1 MNWQWVVN
9 TVLILIVI
17 YIITRRENFS
27 YSDHTKPNDPFFVDE
42 KEFDLKEYDLIDTG
56 KLTPDMLERMVHQTN
71 ERISHITG
79 LCTYIIETI
88 GVNKY
93 KNKESKEEVY
103 RATFMVVKHGG
114 MPFAFVVTS
123 DIKILNDPTSQ
134 HNVSGFDVNLLK
146 QAERLHTNPTTGDV
160 TATYESTG
168 EVKTRLDETALPAK
182 KYKDDKIRELASIIQ
197 DNDLSQ
203 QQREEKASA
212 IITEI
217 LEGIKNK
224 QPVVMV
230 HSIRTQPLD
239 YNYPQD
245 HTIYTNNFG
254 VEKYDDYTKVRE
266 SEVNFI
272 KSKRFKEKEIMSSND
287 MYKTMREPVIEDV
300 EITGMEAKR
309 APPPIYIKKNSFD

>member
-27 YSDHTKPNDPFFVDE
+27 YSDHKPNDPFFVDE

-146 QAERLHTNPTTGDV
+146 QADD
-160 TATYESTG
+160 ESSA
-168 EVKTRLDETALPAK
+168 EVKTRLDKTIPPAK

-212 IITEI
+212 IISEI

-245 HTIYTNNFG
+245 PAIYTNNFG
-254 VEKYDDYTKVRE
+254 VEKYDDYTKVRQ
-266 SEVNFI
+266 SEINFI
-272 KSKRFKEKEIMSSND
+272 KGKKFKEKEIMSSND
-287 MYKTMREPVIEDV
+287 MYKTAREPVSEDV

-309 APPPIYIKKNSFD
+309 VPPPIYIKKNSLD

>member
-9 TVLILIVI
+9 TVLLLIVI
-17 YIITRRENFS
+17 YIMTSRENFG
-27 YSDHTKPNDPFFVDE
+27 YGDTKPNDPFFVDE
-42 KEFDLKEYDLIDTG
+42 KEFDLKEYSLVDTG

-134 HNVSGFDVNLLK
+134 ESVSGFDVNLLK
-146 QAERLHTNPTTGDV
+146 SADD
-160 TATYESTG
+160 ESSD
-168 EVKTRLDETALPAK
+168 EVKTRLDKTIPPAK
-182 KYKDDKIRELASIIQ
+182 KYKDEKIRELASIIQ

-212 IITEI
+212 IISEI

-245 HTIYTNNFG
+245 PAIYTNNFG
-254 VEKYDDYTKVRE
+254 VEKYDDYTKVRQ
-266 SEVNFI
+266 SEINFI
-272 KSKRFKEKEIMSSND
+272 KGKKFKEKAIMPSNE
-287 MYKTMREPVIEDV
+287 MYKMAREPVSEEV

-309 APPPIYIKKNSFD
+309 APPPIYIKKNSLD

>member
-1 MNWQWVVN
+1 MNWNWVVN
-9 TVLILIVI
+9 TVLLLIVI
-17 YIITRRENFS
+17 YIMTSRENFG
-27 YSDHTKPNDPFFVDE
+27 YGGTKPNDPFFVDE
-42 KEFDLKEYDLIDTG
+42 KEFDLKEYSLVDTG

-93 KNKESKEEVY
+93 KNKETKEEVY

-146 QAERLHTNPTTGDV
+146 SADD
-160 TATYESTG
+160 ESSD
-168 EVKTRLDETALPAK
+168 EVKTRLDKTIPPAK
-182 KYKDDKIRELASIIQ
+182 KYKDEKIRELASIIQ

-212 IITEI
+212 IISEI

-245 HTIYTNNFG
+245 PAIYTNNFG

-266 SEVNFI
+266 SEINFI
-272 KSKRFKEKEIMSSND
+272 KGKKFKEKEIMSSNE
-287 MYKTMREPVIEDV
+287 MYKMAREPVSEDV

-309 APPPIYIKKNSFD
+309 APPPIYIKKNSLD

>member
-1 MNWQWVVN
+1 MNWNWVVN
-9 TVLILIVI
+9 TVLLLIVI
-17 YIITRRENFS
+17 YIMTSRENFG
-27 YSDHTKPNDPFFVDE
+27 YGGTKPNDPFFVDE
-42 KEFDLKEYDLIDTG
+42 KEFDLKEYSLVDTG

-71 ERISHITG
+71 ARISPITG

-93 KNKESKEEVY
+93 KNKETKEEVY

-146 QAERLHTNPTTGDV
+146 SADD
-160 TATYESTG
+160 ESSD
-168 EVKTRLDETALPAK
+168 EVKTRLDKTIPPAK
-182 KYKDDKIRELASIIQ
+182 KYKDEKIRELASIIQ

-212 IITEI
+212 IISEI

-245 HTIYTNNFG
+245 PAIYTNNFG

-266 SEVNFI
+266 SEINFI
-272 KSKRFKEKEIMSSND
+272 KGKKFKEKEIMSSNE
-287 MYKTMREPVIEDV
+287 MYKMAHEPVSEDV

-309 APPPIYIKKNSFD
+309 APPPIYIKKNSLD

>member
-9 TVLILIVI
+9 IVLILIVI
-17 YIITRRENFS
+17 YITTRRENFG
-27 YSDHTKPNDPFFVDE
+27 YRNTKSNNPFFVDE
-42 KEFDLKEYDLIDTG
+42 KEFDLKRYSLVDTG

-93 KNKESKEEVY
+93 KNKETDEEVY

-134 HNVSGFDVNLLK
+134 DNVSGFDVNLLK
-146 QAERLHTNPTTGDV
+146 QAEQLHVDPTTGEV

-168 EVKTRLDETALPAK
+168 EVKTRLDKTALPAK
-182 KYKDDKIRELASIIQ
+182 KYKDEKIRELASIIQ

-212 IITEI
+212 IISEI

-245 HTIYTNNFG
+245 PMIYTNNFG

-266 SEVNFI
+266 SEINFI
-272 KSKRFKEKEIMSSND
+272 KGKKFKKKEIMSSNE
-287 MYKTMREPVIEDV
+287 MYKTAREPVSEDV
-300 EITGMEAKR
+300 EIVGMDAKPM
-309 APPPIYIKKNSFD
+309 PPPIYIQKNSLD

>member
-9 TVLILIVI
+9 TVLLLIVI
-17 YIITRRENFS
+17 YIMTSRENFG
-27 YSDHTKPNDPFFVDE
+27 YGDTKPNDPFFVDE
-42 KEFDLKEYDLIDTG
+42 KEFDLKEYSLVDTG

-134 HNVSGFDVNLLK
+134 ESVSGFDVNLLK
-146 QAERLHTNPTTGDV
+146 SADD
-160 TATYESTG
+160 ESSD
-168 EVKTRLDETALPAK
+168 EVKTRLDKTIPPAK

-212 IITEI
+212 IISEI

-245 HTIYTNNFG
+245 PAIYTNNFG
-254 VEKYDDYTKVRE
+254 VEKYDDYTKVRQ
-266 SEVNFI
+266 SEINFI
-272 KSKRFKEKEIMSSND
+272 KGKKFKEKAIMPSNE
-287 MYKTMREPVIEDV
+287 MYKMAREPVSEEV

-309 APPPIYIKKNSFD
+309 APPPIYIKKNSLD

>member
-9 TVLILIVI
+9 IVLILIVI
-17 YIITRRENFS
+17 YITTRRENFG
-27 YSDHTKPNDPFFVDE
+27 YSDTKSNDPHFIDE
-42 KEFDLKEYDLIDTG
+42 KEFDLKGYTLIDTG

-93 KNKESKEEVY
+93 KNKETKEEVY

-123 DIKILNDPTSQ
+123 DIKILNDPTSDYD
-134 HNVSGFDVNLLK
+134 VSGFDVNLLK
-146 QAERLHTNPTTGDV
+146 QAEHLNINPTTGNV
-160 TATYESTG
+160 TASYESAG
-168 EVKTRLDETALPAK
+168 EVKTRLDKTVIPAK
-182 KYKDDKIRELASIIQ
+182 KYKDEKIRELASIIQ

-212 IITEI
+212 IINEI

-239 YNYPQD
+239 YSYPED
-245 HTIYTNNFG
+245 PAIYTNNFG

-266 SEVNFI
+266 SEINFI
-272 KSKRFKEKEIMSSND
+272 KGKKFKEKAIMSSNE
-287 MYKTMREPVIEDV
+287 MYKMAREPVSEEV
-300 EITGMEAKR
+300 EIVGMEAKR
-309 APPPIYIKKNSFD
+309 AAPPIYIKKNSLD

>member
-9 TVLILIVI
+9 TVLLLIVI
-17 YIITRRENFS
+17 YIMTSRENFG
-27 YSDHTKPNDPFFVDE
+27 YGGTKPNDPYFIDE
-42 KEFDLKEYDLIDTG
+42 KEFDLKNYNLVDTG

-93 KNKESKEEVY
+93 KNKETKEEVY

-123 DIKILNDPTSQ
+123 DIKILNDPTAQES
-134 HNVSGFDVNLLK
+134 VSGFDVNLLK
-146 QAERLHTNPTTGDV
+146 SADD
-160 TATYESTG
+160 ESSD
-168 EVKTRLDETALPAK
+168 EVKTRLDKTIPPAK
-182 KYKDDKIRELASIIQ
+182 KYKDEKIRELASIIQ

-212 IITEI
+212 IISEI

-245 HTIYTNNFG
+245 PAIYTNNFG
-254 VEKYDDYTKVRE
+254 VEKYEDYTKVRE
-266 SEVNFI
+266 SEINFI
-272 KSKRFKEKEIMSSND
+272 KGKKFKEKEIMSSNE
-287 MYKTMREPVIEDV
+287 MYKMAREPVSEEV

-309 APPPIYIKKNSFD
+309 APPPIYIQKNSLD

>member
-27 YSDHTKPNDPFFVDE
+27 YSDHKPNDPFFVDE

-146 QAERLHTNPTTGDV
+146 QADD
-160 TATYESTG
+160 ESSA
-168 EVKTRLDETALPAK
+168 EVKTRLDKTIPPAK
-182 KYKDDKIRELASIIQ
+182 KYKDEKIRELASIIQ

-212 IITEI
+212 IISEI

-287 MYKTMREPVIEDV
+287 MYKTTREPVSEDV

>member
-1 MNWQWVVN
+1 MNWNWVVN
-9 TVLILIVI
+9 TVLLLIVI
-17 YIITRRENFS
+17 YIMTSRENFG
-27 YSDHTKPNDPFFVDE
+27 YGGTKPNDPFFVDE
-42 KEFDLKEYDLIDTG
+42 KEFDLKEYSLVDTG

-71 ERISHITG
+71 ARISPITG

-93 KNKESKEEVY
+93 KNKETKEEVY

-146 QAERLHTNPTTGDV
+146 SADD
-160 TATYESTG
+160 ESSD
-168 EVKTRLDETALPAK
+168 EVKTRLDKTIPPAK
-182 KYKDDKIRELASIIQ
+182 KYKDEKIRELASIIQ

-212 IITEI
+212 IISEI

-245 HTIYTNNFG
+245 PAIYTNNFG

-266 SEVNFI
+266 SEINFI
-272 KSKRFKEKEIMSSND
+272 KGKKFKEKEIMSSNE
-287 MYKTMREPVIEDV
+287 MYKMARQPIISEDV

-309 APPPIYIKKNSFD
+309 APPPIYIKKNSLD

>member
-9 TVLILIVI
+9 IVLILIVI
-17 YIITRRENFS
+17 YITTRRENFG
-27 YSDHTKPNDPFFVDE
+27 YSDTKSNDPHFIDE
-42 KEFDLKEYDLIDTG
+42 KEFDLKGYTLIDTG

-93 KNKESKEEVY
+93 KNKETKEEVY

-123 DIKILNDPTSQ
+123 DIKILNDPTSDYD
-134 HNVSGFDVNLLK
+134 VSGFDVNLLK
-146 QAERLHTNPTTGDV
+146 QAERLNINPTTGNV
-160 TATYESTG
+160 TASYESAG
-168 EVKTRLDETALPAK
+168 EVKTRLDKTVIPAK
-182 KYKDDKIRELASIIQ
+182 KYKDEKIRELASIIQ

-212 IITEI
+212 IINEI

-239 YNYPQD
+239 YSYPED
-245 HTIYTNNFG
+245 PAIYTNNFG

-266 SEVNFI
+266 SEINFI
-272 KSKRFKEKEIMSSND
+272 KGKKFKEKAIMSSNE
-287 MYKTMREPVIEDV
+287 MYKMAREPVSEEV
-300 EITGMEAKR
+300 EIVGMEAKR
-309 APPPIYIKKNSFD
+309 AAPPIYIKKNSLD

>member
-27 YSDHTKPNDPFFVDE
+27 YSDHKPNDPFFVDE
-42 KEFDLKEYDLIDTG
+42 KEFDLKEYSLVDTG

-93 KNKESKEEVY
+93 KNKETKEEVY

-123 DIKILNDPTSQ
+123 DIKILNDPTSDYD
-134 HNVSGFDVNLLK
+134 VSGFDVNLLK
-146 QAERLHTNPTTGDV
+146 QAERLNINPTTGNV
-160 TATYESTG
+160 TASYESAG
-168 EVKTRLDETALPAK
+168 EVKTRLDKTVIPAK
-182 KYKDDKIRELASIIQ
+182 KYKDEKIRELASIIQ

-212 IITEI
+212 IINEI

-239 YNYPQD
+239 YSYPED
-245 HTIYTNNFG
+245 PAIYTNNFG

-266 SEVNFI
+266 SEINFI
-272 KSKRFKEKEIMSSND
+272 KGKKFKEKAIMSSNE
-287 MYKTMREPVIEDV
+287 MYKMAREPVSEEV
-300 EITGMEAKR
+300 EIVGMEAKR
-309 APPPIYIKKNSFD
+309 AAPPIYIKKNSLD

>member
-9 TVLILIVI
+9 TVLLLIVI
-17 YIITRRENFS
+17 YIMTSRENFG
-27 YSDHTKPNDPFFVDE
+27 YGGTKPNDPYFIDE
-42 KEFDLKEYDLIDTG
+42 KEFDLKNYNLVDTG

-93 KNKESKEEVY
+93 KNKETKEEVY

-123 DIKILNDPTSQ
+123 DIKILNDPTAQES
-134 HNVSGFDVNLLK
+134 VSGFDVNLLK
-146 QAERLHTNPTTGDV
+146 SADD
-160 TATYESTG
+160 ESSD
-168 EVKTRLDETALPAK
+168 EVKTRLDKTIPPAK
-182 KYKDDKIRELASIIQ
+182 KYKDEKIRELASIIQ

-212 IITEI
+212 IISEI

-239 YNYPQD
+239 YNYPKD
-245 HTIYTNNFG
+245 PAIYTNNFG
-254 VEKYDDYTKVRE
+254 VEKYEDYTKVRE
-266 SEVNFI
+266 SEINFI
-272 KSKRFKEKEIMSSND
+272 KGKKFKEKEIMSSNE
-287 MYKTMREPVIEDV
+287 MYKMAREPVSEEV

-309 APPPIYIKKNSFD
+309 APPPIYIEKNSLD

>member
-9 TVLILIVI
+9 TVLLLIVI
-17 YIITRRENFS
+17 YIMTSRENFG
-27 YSDHTKPNDPFFVDE
+27 YGGTKPNDPYFIDE
-42 KEFDLKEYDLIDTG
+42 KEFDLKNYNLVDTG

-93 KNKESKEEVY
+93 KNKETKEEVY

-123 DIKILNDPTSQ
+123 DIKILNDPTAQES
-134 HNVSGFDVNLLK
+134 VSGFDVNLLK
-146 QAERLHTNPTTGDV
+146 SADDD
-160 TATYESTG
+160 SSD
-168 EVKTRLDETALPAK
+168 EVKTRLDKTIPPAK
-182 KYKDDKIRELASIIQ
+182 KYKDEKIRELASIIQ

-212 IITEI
+212 IISEI

-245 HTIYTNNFG
+245 PAIYTNNFG
-254 VEKYDDYTKVRE
+254 VEKYEDYTKVRE

-272 KSKRFKEKEIMSSND
+272 KGKKFKEKEIMSSNE
-287 MYKTMREPVIEDV
+287 MYKMARQPIISEDV

-309 APPPIYIKKNSFD
+309 APPPIYIQKNSLD